1 MKVISSESISDY
13 AEANAILKVA
23 KSTNNCK
30 DATLYLTHSPCKD
43 CSKLVLQSGIKRLVY
58 QEAYKDTS
66 GIDFLKSAGLDI
78 EQIQNID
85 DV

>member
-1 MKVISSESISDY
+1 MAISFESSIFY
-13 AEANAILKVA
+13 
-23 KSTNNCK
+23 
-30 DATLYLTHSPCKD
+30 CKD

-66 GIDFLKSAGLDI
+66 GIDFLKSAGLDV